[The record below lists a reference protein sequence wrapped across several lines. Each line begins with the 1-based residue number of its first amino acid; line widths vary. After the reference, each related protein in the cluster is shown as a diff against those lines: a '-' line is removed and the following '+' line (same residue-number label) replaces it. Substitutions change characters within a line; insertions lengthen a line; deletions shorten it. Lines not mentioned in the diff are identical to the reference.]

1 MAFNNGFFRGNIGNK
16 TISDYKNKLDYN
28 IESLDERKTKVKELL
43 SIETIDGVEFSNEE
57 FWNEDDYERAEPVCE
72 MLIEYLEIE
81 ESEANGLY

>member
-1 MAFNNGFFRGNIGNK
+1 MFYKGFDIRANMCNKVGHKRYQFTVNG
-16 TISDYKNKLDYN
+16 TVVHESDDSLLYDAIS
-28 IESLDERKTKVKELL
+28 
-43 SIETIDGVEFSNEE
+43 GNEE